1 MNFSFTFPWVL
12 VLSVLGLIPLLRANQ
27 RKLSYSS
34 FIILPKDTLS
44 VIVDWLNR
52 ATGTITLFLII
63 SGLAGPKF
71 NESIVERIGTGAHIV
86 LLLDVVP
93 A

>member
-1 MNFSFTFPWVL
+1 M
-12 VLSVLGLIPLLRANQ
+12 
-27 RKLSYSS
+27 
-34 FIILPKDTLS
+34 
-44 VIVDWLNR
+44 IVDWLNR

-63 SGLAGPKF
+63 SGLVGPKF